1 MKIKSIRK
9 YILIYLG
16 ITITFFCSCLI
27 ILSNYYLDQKDIQQ
41 HLDSLMVISA
51 LNFNAT
57 LETLDRNEIQEVQK
71 KFDNI
76 HELYEHDFAHIH
88 YTPFS
93 IKQHFKNFNFQI
105 LDQEG
110 HRLISS
116 SEHPYFPDNI
126 INKLGFSNVHL
137 GQTEW
142 RIFVSKHP
150 KLNIYIILSEKLEYR
165 SELIKRITIH
175 DLVFLFFI
183 FPITAIL
190 IWATVTRSLSPLKQ
204 IANEVKRRDPF
215 NLNAL
220 NIKNTPEEILPLVNE
235 INQLLQRLK
244 NALSREQ
251 AFAADAA
258 HELRTPFAAIKTL
271 SQSALNHHHTEDIYP
286 ILKKIIQNIDR
297 GSHVIQ
303 QLMNMSKT
311 MPEAHIIENFRTID
325 LSRITCET
333 LANLVQDALDKNM
346 DIEFE
351 CDKTSHIIKGSAI
364 AIEILIRNLIDN
376 AIRYGFENT
385 KIFVSIFQKNEHL
398 ILEICD
404 QGPGIPIDK
413 QDKVFE
419 RFFRTHGPKFQGTGL
434 GLAIVKQI
442 AALHRADIHI
452 DNTNS
457 TGLKIQ
463 IRFPILDD

>member
-1 MKIKSIRK
+1 MRIKSIRK

-57 LETLDRNEIQEVQK
+57 LETLDKNEIKEVQK
-71 KFDNI
+71 KFDNL

-105 LDQEG
+105 LDKDG

-116 SEHPYFPDNI
+116 SEQPFFPDNI
-126 INKLGFSNVHL
+126 IHKKGFSNIHL

-142 RIFVSKHP
+142 RIFISKHP

-165 SELIKRITIH
+165 SELIKKITIH

-190 IWATVTRSLSPLKQ
+190 IWATVTKSLSPLKQ

-215 NLNAL
+215 HLSAL
-220 NIKNTPEEILPLVNE
+220 NLKQTPEEILPLVNE

-258 HELRTPFAAIKTL
+258 HELRTPLAAIKTL
-271 SQSALNHHHTEDIYP
+271 SQSALNHQNPEEIYP
-286 ILKKIIQNIDR
+286 ILQKITQNVDR
-297 GSHVIQ
+297 GSHVVQ

-311 MPEAHIIENFRTID
+311 MPEANLVEHFKPID
-325 LSRITCET
+325 LSRITRET
-333 LANLVQDALDKNM
+333 LATLVQEAFNKNM
-346 DIEFE
+346 EIEFE
-351 CDKTSHIIKGSAI
+351 CEKQSPPILGSQI
-364 AIEILIRNLIDN
+364 AIEIMIRNLVDN
-376 AIRYGFENT
+376 AIRYSYKNT
-385 KIFVSIFQKNEHL
+385 KIFVSIFEKNDKL

-413 QDKVFE
+413 QNKVFE

-442 AALHRADIHI
+442 ASLHKADIHI

-457 TGLKIQ
+457 KGLKIQ
-463 IRFPILDD
+463 IRFPIHH